1 MTSERATPKPVDMS
15 ERVAVIGAGSWGTAF
30 ATIPADKGV
39 ETVLWARR
47 EELADAINTTH
58 RNDRYLPGF
67 DLPASLSATADV
79 AKAVDGAAA
88 VVMAVPSHA
97 YRPVFRHVV
106 PHLGADTPVVSLTKG
121 IEQENMKRM
130 TEVMRE
136 EAGLGEDRMAVVSGP
151 NLAKEVMKRMPSASV
166 VACTDEDRAR
176 GLQALF
182 MAPFFRVYTNS
193 DVIGCELCGAFKNV
207 IAIAAGIADGMGF
220 GDNSRASL
228 ITRGLAEMTRL
239 GVRLGGRALTF
250 AGLAGMGDLVAT
262 CISRLS
268 RNRTVGEEL
277 GRGRKLDEVTREMN
291 MVAEGVKTSRAVL
304 SLAER
309 EGVEMP
315 IAEHVVKVLYEGVSP
330 RDMVLSLMLREA
342 KQESHGLGSN

>member
-1 MTSERATPKPVDMS
+1 MN

-30 ATIPADKGV
+30 ASIPAEKGI

-47 EELADAINTTH
+47 PELADAIASTH
-58 RNDRYLPGF
+58 RNPDYLADF
-67 DLPASLSATADV
+67 DLPASLAATADIE
-79 AKAVDGAAA
+79 KAVEGAAV

-97 YRPVFRHVV
+97 YREVFRAVA
-106 PHLGADTPVVSLTKG
+106 PQLGEGVPVVSLTKG
-121 IEQENMKRM
+121 IEQESLKRM
-130 TEVMRE
+130 TEVMAE
-136 EAGLGEDRMAVVSGP
+136 EAGLGPERLAVVSGP
-151 NLAKEVMKRMPSASV
+151 NLAKEVVKRMPSASV
-166 VACTDEDRAR
+166 VACADEKTADH
-176 GLQALF
+176 LQELF
-182 MAPFFRVYTNS
+182 MAPFFRVYTND

-228 ITRGLAEMTRL
+228 ITRGLAEMARL
-239 GVRLGGRALTF
+239 GTKLGAHSLTF

-268 RNRTVGEEL
+268 RNRTVGEQL
-277 GRGRKLDEVTREMN
+277 GQGRKLDDIVADMK
-291 MVAEGVKTSRAVL
+291 MVAEGVKTSSAMVA
-304 SLAER
+304 LAER

-330 RDMVLSLMLREA
+330 GDMVLSLMLRSA
-342 KQESHGLGSN
+342 KPELHGLH